1 MIAHRKVTI
10 DVLILNSVSGMTK
23 IAAPPRFLRLI
34 GVRLLVLLVAFAA
47 VDGLVAALIPAH
59 PIGGLLVGPVLAAG
73 ALFLYARLV
82 GWLEQREVPEV
93 GRATLRSQLPRGT
106 ALGIGLF
113 AVTILLIFVSN
124 GYRVHGWGSA
134 GDMIATFGLMAGVA
148 TGEELLFRG
157 VLFRIVEEW
166 AGTVVALT
174 VSAVLFGGLHLLN
187 PHATVWGAL
196 AIAVEAGVMLG
207 AAYAATRT
215 LWLPI
220 GLHLGWNFA
229 ELGLFGTT
237 VSGSD
242 GAAGGLLRG
251 AAHGPAII
259 SGGEFGPE
267 ASIFSILVCVTAAVL
282 LLRSARRSGRIVRAP
297 WR

>member
-1 MIAHRKVTI
+1 MTI
-10 DVLILNSVSGMTK
+10 DGSILPSVPGMTK
-23 IAAPPRFLRLI
+23 LRLI
-34 GVRLLVLLVAFAA
+34 GVRLLVLLVVFAA
-47 VDGLVAALIPAH
+47 VDALVAALIPAD
-59 PIGGLLVGPVLAAG
+59 PIGGLLVGLAGAAG
-73 ALFLYARLV
+73 ALVLYARLV
-82 GWLEQREVPEV
+82 GRLEQRAVPEV
-93 GRATLRSQLPRGT
+93 GLTTLRSQLPRGT
-106 ALGIGLF
+106 AIGIGLF

-134 GDMIATFGLMAGVA
+134 GDMITTFGLMAGVA
-148 TGEELLFRG
+148 TCEELLFRG

-174 VSAVLFGGLHLLN
+174 VSALLFGGLHLLN

-196 AIAVEAGVMLG
+196 AIAAEAGVMLG
-207 AAYAATRT
+207 AAYAVTRS

-229 ELGLFGTT
+229 ESGIFGTT
-237 VSGSD
+237 VSGSEGGD
-242 GAAGGLLRG
+242 VGGLLRG

-267 ASIFSILVCVTAAVL
+267 ASIFAILVCVTAAVV
-282 LLRSARRSGRIVRAP
+282 LLRRARIVKAP

>member
-1 MIAHRKVTI
+1 
-10 DVLILNSVSGMTK
+10 MTHV
-23 IAAPPRFLRLI
+23 APPRFLRPI
-34 GVRLLVLLVAFAA
+34 AVRLIALLVVFAV
-47 VDGLVAALIPAH
+47 VDGLVAALIPAN
-59 PIGGLLVGPVLAAG
+59 PIGGLLVGVAAAAA

-82 GWLEQREVPEV
+82 GWLEQRAVPEV
-93 GRATLRSQLPRGT
+93 GLATLRSQLPRGVGI
-106 ALGIGLF
+106 GIGLF
-113 AVTILLIFVSN
+113 AVTILLIFVCN
-124 GYRVHGWGSA
+124 GYRVLGWGSA
-134 GDMIATFGLMAGVA
+134 GDMIATFGLMTGVA
-148 TGEELLFRG
+148 VGEELLFRG

-166 AGTVVALT
+166 AGTVVALS

-187 PHATVWGAL
+187 PAATVWGAL

-207 AAYAATRT
+207 AAYVVTRS

-229 ELGLFGTT
+229 ESGIFGAT

-242 GAAGGLLRG
+242 SDFGGLLRG

-267 ASIFSILVCVTAAVL
+267 ASIFSILVCVTVAVV
-282 LLRSARRSGRIVRAP
+282 LLRSARRQGRIVRAP